1 MTAGAG
7 GFVDI
12 TARASK
18 IVYSGFFNAGAK
30 MDVLDGKLQI
40 EKEGKVKKLVREVE
54 QVSFSGRRA
63 VTQGQDITYV
73 TERCVMKLTPEG
85 VVVTEIAPGV
95 ELQANILDQAEFPL
109 IVSPNLKP
117 MSRPCSSPQKWD

>member
-1 MTAGAG
+1 MPAPKWKS
-7 GFVDI
+7 
-12 TARASK
+12 R
-18 IVYSGFFNAGAK
+18 
-30 MDVLDGKLQI
+30 DGKLHI

-54 QVSFSGRRA
+54 QISFSGKRA
-63 VTQGQDITYV
+63 VMQGQDITYV

-109 IVSPNLKP
+109 IVSPELKP
-117 MSRPCSSPQKWD
+117 MEHGLVPTRNNGIETP